1 MRDGDSRNTSTSSQP
16 EPASFSWNNNDTK
29 RHITYENFHPTQY
42 KYQNDNGNNRTR
54 LLQRTSRP
62 ELIIFPTP
70 LHTQHPQ
77 KQHNNFRIITTTSL
91 TLAEKR
97 VDKYYYAP
105 LLARPTVTTNE
116 PVYTFDKKLQQ
127 LEAKMTN
134 LERQHEYTQ
143 KNK

>member
-1 MRDGDSRNTSTSSQP
+1 MRDGDSRKLSPVANQNQLVSHGTTTTPSG
-16 EPASFSWNNNDTK
+16 ALHTK
-29 RHITYENFHPTQY
+29 IFHPTQY
-42 KYQNDNGNNRTR
+42 KYQNDNGNRRTR

-77 KQHNNFRIITTTSL
+77 KQHNNFRVIMTTSL
-91 TLAEKR
+91 TLAEKG
-97 VDKYYYAP
+97 VDNYYYAP

-116 PVYTFDKKLQQ
+116 PVFTFDKKLQQ